1 MHRLAAILLIT
12 AAVLAA
18 HPAHRRTHRP
28 GHRPTRYRVQA
39 TAFCLHGTT
48 AAGTRSHTGTAA
60 ADPNFLPMGTVV
72 RVHDAGP
79 YSGEYLI
86 TDTGGKV
93 VGRHIDLRLS
103 SRREARQFGKRILWV
118 QVIRWG
124 SGVVSARADQRA
136 MLR

>member
-1 MHRLAAILLIT
+1 MLT

-18 HPAHRRTHRP
+18 RPAHRP
-28 GHRPTRYRVQA
+28 AHRPTRYRVQA
-39 TAFCLHGTT
+39 TAFCLHGIT

-60 ADPNFLPMGTVV
+60 ADPNFLPMGTLV
-72 RVHDAGP
+72 RIHEAGP

-93 VGRHIDLRLS
+93 VGRHIDLRLP
-103 SRREARQFGKRILWV
+103 SRREARRFGKRIVWV
-118 QVIRWG
+118 QVVRWG